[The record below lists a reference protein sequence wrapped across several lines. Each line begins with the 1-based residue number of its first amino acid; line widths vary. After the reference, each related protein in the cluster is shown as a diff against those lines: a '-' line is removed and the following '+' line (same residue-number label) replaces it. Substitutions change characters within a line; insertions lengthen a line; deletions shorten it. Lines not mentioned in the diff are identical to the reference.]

1 MGMTTA
7 KTRKEVNKQNGEEQK
22 EKRKRKRQKVL
33 QLKGA
38 LLILWLPVCFV
49 KKWITIL
56 LVWHKANATCQEN

>member
-38 LLILWLPVCFV
+38 LLIL
-49 KKWITIL
+49 
-56 LVWHKANATCQEN
+56 